1 MSNSKTAIITGS
13 TRGIGLATADKLQ
26 KEGYNVVIFCR
37 HEEHTQKAKNR
48 LIAPEKTLALTGDV
62 RKEKDIENIIKKTID
77 KWGKIDILINN
88 AGKAIYK
95 PIEETSLGEWKDVM
109 DTNAKGTFL
118 FSKKV
123 IPKMKKEGS
132 GKIINISSGLG
143 LSGQANY
150 SAYSMSKFAVVGL
163 TEVLADELQEIKS
176 YAVCPGGVATKLHLD
191 IHPWEN
197 PDNMMEPDHIAEEI
211 MNLIYSEKESGY
223 IHKVFS

>member
-1 MSNSKTAIITGS
+1 MGNSKTAIITGS

-37 HEEHTQKAKNR
+37 HEEHAQEAKNQ

-62 RKEKDIENIIKKTID
+62 RKEKDIENIVEKTID
-77 KWGKIDILINN
+77 KWGKIDILVNN

-95 PIEETSLGEWKDVM
+95 PIQETSLEEWEDVV

-197 PDNMMEPDHIAEEI
+197 PDNMMKPEHIAEEI

>member
-37 HEEHTQKAKNR
+37 HKEHAQEAKNR
-48 LIAPEKTLALTGDV
+48 LIAPEKTLALIGDV
-62 RKEKDIENIIKKTID
+62 RKEKDIENIVEKTID
-77 KWGKIDILINN
+77 KWGKIDILVNN

-95 PIEETSLGEWKDVM
+95 PIEETSLEEWEDVM

-197 PDNMMEPDHIAEEI
+197 PDNMMKPEHIAEEI

>member
-95 PIEETSLGEWKDVM
+95 PIEETSLGEWEDVM
-109 DTNAKGTFL
+109 DINAKGTFL

-197 PDNMMEPDHIAEEI
+197 PDNMMEPEHIAEEI